1 MATKEEIKKAKEAI
15 KKTDEAIK
23 ADLKLSK
30 SLQEFLEE
38 DTSPEAWVDDSQWDD
53 NTVLSDAEIDA
64 EIFAGQV
71 MKMLKKAA

>member
-1 MATKEEIKKAKEAI
+1 MEDYYDNEFMNNVIES
-15 KKTDEAIK
+15 E
-23 ADLKLSK
+23 DLAVV
-30 SLQEFLEE
+30 

-71 MKMLKKAA
+71 MKILKKAA

>member
-1 MATKEEIKKAKEAI
+1 MEDYYDNEFMNNVIES
-15 KKTDEAIK
+15 E
-23 ADLKLSK
+23 DLAVV
-30 SLQEFLEE
+30 

>member
-1 MATKEEIKKAKEAI
+1 MEDYYDNEFMNNVIES
-15 KKTDEAIK
+15 E
-23 ADLKLSK
+23 DLTV
-30 SLQEFLEE
+30 E

>member
-1 MATKEEIKKAKEAI
+1 MEDYYDNEFMNNVIES
-15 KKTDEAIK
+15 E
-23 ADLKLSK
+23 DLTV
-30 SLQEFLEE
+30 E

-71 MKMLKKAA
+71 MKMLKKAAQKGRV

>member
-1 MATKEEIKKAKEAI
+1 MDDYYDNEFMNNVIESE
-15 KKTDEAIK
+15 
-23 ADLKLSK
+23 DLAVV
-30 SLQEFLEE
+30 
-38 DTSPEAWVDDSQWDD
+38 DTSPEAWVDDSQWND

>member
-1 MATKEEIKKAKEAI
+1 MDDYYDNEFMNNVIESE
-15 KKTDEAIK
+15 
-23 ADLKLSK
+23 DLTV
-30 SLQEFLEE
+30 E

>member
-1 MATKEEIKKAKEAI
+1 MEDYYDNEFMNNVIES
-15 KKTDEAIK
+15 E
-23 ADLKLSK
+23 DLAVV
-30 SLQEFLEE
+30 
-38 DTSPEAWVDDSQWDD
+38 DTSPEVWVDDSQWDD

>member
-1 MATKEEIKKAKEAI
+1 MEDYYDNEFMNNVIES
-15 KKTDEAIK
+15 E
-23 ADLKLSK
+23 DLAVV
-30 SLQEFLEE
+30 

-71 MKMLKKAA
+71 MKMLTNLNLQILV

>member
-1 MATKEEIKKAKEAI
+1 MEDYYDNEFMNNVIES
-15 KKTDEAIK
+15 E
-23 ADLKLSK
+23 DLAVV
-30 SLQEFLEE
+30 
-38 DTSPEAWVDDSQWDD
+38 DTSPEAWVDDSQWND

>member
-1 MATKEEIKKAKEAI
+1 MEDYYDNEFMNNVIES
-15 KKTDEAIK
+15 E
-23 ADLKLSK
+23 DLT
-30 SLQEFLEE
+30 EE

>member
-1 MATKEEIKKAKEAI
+1 MEDYYDNEFMNNVIES
-15 KKTDEAIK
+15 E
-23 ADLKLSK
+23 DLTV
-30 SLQEFLEE
+30 E
-38 DTSPEAWVDDSQWDD
+38 DTSPEAWVDDSQWND

>member
-1 MATKEEIKKAKEAI
+1 MEDYYDIEYMNNVIES
-15 KKTDEAIK
+15 E
-23 ADLKLSK
+23 DLAVV
-30 SLQEFLEE
+30 
-38 DTSPEAWVDDSQWDD
+38 DTSPEAWVDDSQWND

>member
-1 MATKEEIKKAKEAI
+1 MEDYYDNEFMNNVIES
-15 KKTDEAIK
+15 E
-23 ADLKLSK
+23 DLTVG
-30 SLQEFLEE
+30 

>member
-1 MATKEEIKKAKEAI
+1 MDDYYDNEFMNNVIESE
-15 KKTDEAIK
+15 
-23 ADLKLSK
+23 DLAVV
-30 SLQEFLEE
+30 

>member
-1 MATKEEIKKAKEAI
+1 MEDYYDNEFMNNVIES
-15 KKTDEAIK
+15 E
-23 ADLKLSK
+23 DLAVV
-30 SLQEFLEE
+30 

-71 MKMLKKAA
+71 MKMLKKAAQKGRV

>member
-1 MATKEEIKKAKEAI
+1 MEDYYDNEFMNNVIES
-15 KKTDEAIK
+15 E
-23 ADLKLSK
+23 DLAVM
-30 SLQEFLEE
+30 

>member
-1 MATKEEIKKAKEAI
+1 MEDYYDNEFMNNVIEA
-15 KKTDEAIK
+15 E
-23 ADLKLSK
+23 DLAVV
-30 SLQEFLEE
+30 
-38 DTSPEAWVDDSQWDD
+38 DTSPEVWVDDSQWDD